1 MLHRITL
8 LSLCLL
14 TVAIYA
20 ADETGKHT
28 LLWLDLEMTGLSAEN
43 DLILQSAAIVTD
55 DNLEIVAECPERE
68 VHYDALP
75 KMDPYV
81 FAMHTTSGLLDK
93 VEQSKLTLPEVE
105 DELISFVKA
114 HCKSKNTQLCGNS
127 IWKDRQFLEK
137 HMPRFIALFHHQMID
152 VSSIGGVAWR
162 WYPEECKKFQKQK
175 THTSRKDILQSIEE
189 LKHFREH
196 IFKNKQN

>member
-8 LSLCLL
+8 LSTCLL
-14 TVAIYA
+14 TVTFYA
-20 ADETGKHT
+20 ADEAGKHT
-28 LLWLDLEMTGLSAEN
+28 MVWLDLEMTGLSTEN

-75 KMDPYV
+75 EMDPYV
-81 FAMHTTSGLLDK
+81 LDMHTKSGLLEK
-93 VEQSKLTLPEVE
+93 VKQSQHTLGGVE

-114 HCKSKNTQLCGNS
+114 HCKTKNTQLCGNS

-137 HMPRFIALFHHQMID
+137 HMPRFVALFHHQMID
-152 VSSIGGVAWR
+152 VSAIGGMAWR
-162 WYPEECKKFQKQK
+162 WYPEECKKFKK
-175 THTSRKDILQSIEE
+175 EKKHTSRADIIQSIEE
-189 LKHFREH
+189 LKHFRAH
-196 IFKNKQN
+196 VFKNKQG